1 LKRFLSCLNSIALRA
16 KTPLQQDFSFFSK
29 GFSIFRITVF
39 LQFGENFYFMRIIL
53 KVRIET
59 GMRIIVR
66 KIEADS
72 ILNGRKGEGTDQ
84 SEWQEQNQPI
94 KAKNFFYE

>member
-1 LKRFLSCLNSIALRA
+1 
-16 KTPLQQDFSFFSK
+16 
-29 GFSIFRITVF
+29 
-39 LQFGENFYFMRIIL
+39 
-53 KVRIET
+53 
-59 GMRIIVR
+59 MRIIVR

-94 KAKNFFYE
+94 KAKNFFYEYPSDKTDRQEKLNAADNLAHNKPAHPYTQRLVQQTFHD